1 MVKNVIFNNFYII
14 NPLFLIKKAVK
25 SWGFS
30 EKLIILANNIFEQV
44 FNIKKQEIDVQRWYN
59 VIVINLSCVIVVK

>member
-14 NPLFLIKKAVK
+14 NPLFLIKKSVK
-25 SWGFS
+25 SRGFS

-44 FNIKKQEIDVQRWYN
+44 FNIKKQEMDV
-59 VIVINLSCVIVVK
+59 

>member
-44 FNIKKQEIDVQRWYN
+44 FNIKKQEIDV
-59 VIVINLSCVIVVK
+59 